1 MEIPKY
7 RFLWE
12 YVDHWAATKPDYPM
26 ITYKRKVIT
35 AREVKKRSDI
45 LAKAF
50 LEKGVQKGDL
60 IAPVI
65 ATTPEFIYTYI
76 ASSRVG
82 AIVVPMDKE
91 YKTKDFETLIP
102 HSNPKIIIAMKRW
115 EKNKIADNLL
125 SLKDRF
131 GDIHYITIGNHELG
145 ESLNDVLE
153 KDYVNDDDLEERK
166 ELLTADDCLMVIW
179 TGGTTG
185 APKAVELS
193 NINVIDMAILEYKKI
208 YNDLAKAGYQTEEGV
223 LRFLVNMPMSHVGGI
238 IELLTTGLVY
248 GLEMI
253 VQASWSP
260 WDSLKAMQ
268 KYNIPFMGGVPT
280 MFKILL
286 SIPDLDNYTPKKYL
300 KMIVMS
306 GEKVSADLLRNIEQR
321 ICENIIIGYGSTEAG
336 AEVTFTDI
344 EDDFEKI
351 ADGYIGKALPGVKIK
366 IINEQG
372 DEIPIGEKGEIVV
385 KGSITSSSYYKM
397 PEKNKEGFTEDGYC
411 KTGDI
416 GYLDQEGGLY
426 ISGRIKEII
435 RVGGY
440 TVFPPE
446 IEGLALEH
454 PKVAIAAALG
464 APAEIHGEIVWLVV
478 GPELGQKFTDEDKA
492 ELMESLRQNL
502 AKFKV
507 PKKIIVYPLDPN
519 DLPITRL
526 GKVDRKR
533 LKKELIE

>member
-12 YVDHWAATKPDYPM
+12 YVDYWAEIKPDYPM
-26 ITYKRKVIT
+26 IRYKKKVIT
-35 AREVKKRSDI
+35 AMEVKKRSDT

-50 LEKGVQKGDL
+50 LETGVHKGDL

-65 ATTPEFIYTYI
+65 ATTPEFIFTYI
-76 ASSRVG
+76 ASSKIG
-82 AIVVPMDKE
+82 AIIVPMDKE

-102 HSNPKIIIAMKRW
+102 HSNPKVIVAMKRW

-125 SLKDRF
+125 SLKNKF
-131 GDIHYITIGNHELG
+131 GDIHYITIGKHELG
-145 ESLNDVLE
+145 ESLEDVLE
-153 KDYVNDDDLEERK
+153 KDYTNGDDLEKRK
-166 ELLTADDCLMVIW
+166 KLLSADDCLMVIW

-208 YNDLAKAGYQTEEGV
+208 HDDLVKVGYNPEEGI

-238 IELLTTGLVY
+238 IELLTTGIIH

-260 WDSLKAMQ
+260 WDSLKAMR

-286 SIPDLDNYTPKKYL
+286 SIPDLDTYSPKEYL
-300 KMIVMS
+300 KLIVMS
-306 GEKVSADLLRNIEQR
+306 GEKVSAELLRNIEKR
-321 ICENIIIGYGSTEAG
+321 ICKNIVIGYGSTEAG

-344 EDDFEKI
+344 EDDFKKI
-351 ADGYIGKALPGVKIK
+351 ADGYIGKALPGVDIK
-366 IINEQG
+366 IINEEGKKLATGQQ
-372 DEIPIGEKGEIVV
+372 GEIVV

-397 PEKNKEGFTEDGYC
+397 PDKNKEGFTEDGYC

-416 GYLDQEGGLY
+416 GYMDSEGSLY

-464 APAEIHGEIVWLVV
+464 APAEIHGEVVWLVV
-478 GPELGQKFTDEDKA
+478 GPELGQKFTDEDKE
-492 ELMESLRQNL
+492 ELLESLKQNL
-502 AKFKV
+502 AKFKI

-519 DLPITRL
+519 NLPITRL